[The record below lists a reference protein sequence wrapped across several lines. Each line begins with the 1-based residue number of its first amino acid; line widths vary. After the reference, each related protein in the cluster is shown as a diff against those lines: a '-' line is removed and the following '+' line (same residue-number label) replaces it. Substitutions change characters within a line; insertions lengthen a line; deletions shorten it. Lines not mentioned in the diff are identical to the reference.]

1 MSRIASQL
9 RPNEKVLWQGNPVLK
24 AFIFS
29 SSIFPATIFGL
40 FFFVVI
46 LVFFLPAMF
55 YGGAPLFFLLPL
67 LLFLLFPLAMIFGP
81 IIWTFLAYKNTEY
94 LISDQR
100 LITQTGAI
108 GLDTRF
114 VDLEKIQEVYVRIG
128 IFDRLFGTGSI
139 MASTAGQVYIGMPQ
153 GAGCQGTGWGGA
165 YGMRPSLSALKE
177 PYEVQKLLQEA
188 IGEVK
193 QSKDQ
198 V

>member
-1 MSRIASQL
+1 MSRITSQL
-9 RPNEKVLWQGNPVLK
+9 RPNEKVLWQGKPVLK

-29 SSIFPATIFGL
+29 SSIFRATIFGL
-40 FFFVVI
+40 FILIFF
-46 LVFFLPAMF
+46 LVFFLPTMF
-55 YGGAPLFFLLPL
+55 LGGATLFVLLPL
-67 LLFLLFPLAMIFGP
+67 LLFLLFPLAMILGP
-81 IIWTFLAYKNTEY
+81 IIWSFLAYENTEY

-139 MASTAGQVYIGMPQ
+139 MASTASQVYIGMPQ
-153 GAGCQGTGWGGA
+153 GSGWGGA
-165 YGMRPSLSALKE
+165 YGMRPSLSAIKE

-188 IGEVK
+188 IREVK
-193 QSKDQ
+193 QFKDQ